1 MAELDTGGG
10 GGKHKGGKPRG
21 KKASTRIDMTAMVD
35 LAFLLL
41 TFFVLTTTI
50 SKPNVLPVVIPPKVD
65 PNEKDQVEPPKVAES
80 KILTLII
87 GKNDLIYTYVGL
99 LDPENGK
106 NPEVKKM
113 TFAPEQLRKWLQERK
128 VAVKGQF
135 GDAKELIVLIKP
147 LSTSRYANVVDILDE
162 MNISEVKKYTL
173 AELNDNER
181 TFIVKVNEPDNAED
195 IKLVGA
201 DS

>member
-65 PNEKDQVEPPKVAES
+65 PNEKEEVEPPKVAES
-80 KILTLII
+80 KILTMIL
-87 GKNDLIYTYVGL
+87 GANDQIYAYAGL
-99 LDPENGK
+99 LNPGEGK
-106 NPEVKKM
+106 NPEVF
-113 TFAPEQLRKWLQERK
+113 TLTYAPDKLRNLIMERQK
-128 VAVKGQF
+128 AVKQQF
-135 GDAKELIVLIKP
+135 NDEKELIVLIKP
-147 LSTSRYANVVDILDE
+147 LSTSRYGNVVDILDE

-173 AELNDNER
+173 AELTEYER
-181 TFIVKVNEPDNAED
+181 SEIIKVKEPDNTED
-195 IKLVGA
+195 GPR
-201 DS
+201 

>member
-65 PNEKDQVEPPKVAES
+65 PNDKEEVEPPKVAES
-80 KILTLII
+80 KILTMIL
-87 GKNDLIYTYVGL
+87 GANDQIYAYAGL
-99 LDPENGK
+99 LNPGEGK
-106 NPEVKKM
+106 NPEVF
-113 TFAPEQLRKWLQERK
+113 TLNYAPDKLRNLIMERQK
-128 VAVKGQF
+128 AVKQQF
-135 GDAKELIVLIKP
+135 NDEKELIVLIKP
-147 LSTSRYANVVDILDE
+147 LSTSRYGNVVDILDE

-173 AELNDNER
+173 AELNDFER
-181 TFIVKVNEPDNAED
+181 SEIIKVKEPDNTVD
-195 IKLVGA
+195 GPQ
-201 DS
+201 

>member
-10 GGKHKGGKPRG
+10 GGKKGGKPRG

-50 SKPNVLPVVIPPKVD
+50 SKPNVMPVVIPPKVD
-65 PNEKDQVEPPKVAES
+65 PNDKEEVEPPKVAET
-80 KILTLII
+80 KILTLIL
-87 GKNDLIYTYVGL
+87 GQSDLIYAYPGI
-99 LDPENGK
+99 LDPASGK
-106 NPEVKKM
+106 SPEVLTINFDPKK
-113 TFAPEQLRKWLQERK
+113 LRTLIKERQNI
-128 VAVKGQF
+128 VKGQF

-147 LSTSRYANVVDILDE
+147 LSTSRYNNMVDILDE

-181 TFIVKVNEPDNAED
+181 ELIVAQKEPENVQDVA
-195 IKLVGA
+195 K
-201 DS
+201 

>member
-65 PNEKDQVEPPKVAES
+65 PNEKEDVEPPKVAES
-80 KILTLII
+80 KILTMIL
-87 GKNDLIYTYVGL
+87 GANDQIYAYAGL
-99 LDPENGK
+99 LNPGEGK
-106 NPEVKKM
+106 NPEVF
-113 TFAPEQLRKWLQERK
+113 TLTYAPDKLRNLIMERQK
-128 VAVKGQF
+128 AVKQQF
-135 GDAKELIVLIKP
+135 NDEKELIVLIKP
-147 LSTSRYANVVDILDE
+147 LSTSRYGNVVDILDE

-173 AELNDNER
+173 AELNDFER
-181 TFIVKVNEPDNAED
+181 SEIIKVKEPDNTVD
-195 IKLVGA
+195 GPQ
-201 DS
+201 

>member
-10 GGKHKGGKPRG
+10 GKKKGGKVRG

-65 PNEKDQVEPPKVAES
+65 PKDKEVEPPKVPES
-80 KILTLII
+80 KILTLVL
-87 GKNDLIYTYVGL
+87 GKNDMIYEYHGL
-99 LDPENGK
+99 LDPANGK
-106 NPEVKKM
+106 NPEVKPITYDPK
-113 TFAPEQLRKWLQERK
+113 QLRALLFERK
-128 VAVKGQF
+128 DEVKKLF

-147 LSTSRYANVVDILDE
+147 LTSARYANVVDILDE

-181 TFIVKVNEPDNAED
+181 KEIVKKYEPENTSDAKE
-195 IKLVGA
+195 IG
-201 DS
+201 S

>member
-10 GGKHKGGKPRG
+10 GGKKGGKPRG

-50 SKPNVLPVVIPPKVD
+50 SKPNVMPVVIPPKVD
-65 PNEKDQVEPPKVAES
+65 PNDKEEVEPPKVAET
-80 KILTLII
+80 KILTLIL
-87 GKNDLIYTYVGL
+87 GQSDLIYAYPGI
-99 LDPENGK
+99 LDPESGK
-106 NPEVKKM
+106 NPEVSTIDFDPKK
-113 TFAPEQLRKWLQERK
+113 LRTLIKERQN
-128 VAVKGQF
+128 VVKAQF

-147 LSTSRYANVVDILDE
+147 LSSSRYNNMVDILDE

-181 TFIVKVNEPDNAED
+181 KIIIAEKEPDNELD
-195 IKLVGA
+195 IAK
-201 DS
+201 

>member
-10 GGKHKGGKPRG
+10 GGKKGGKPRG

-50 SKPNVLPVVIPPKVD
+50 SKPNVMPVVIPPKVD
-65 PNEKDQVEPPKVAES
+65 PNDKEEVEPPKVAET
-80 KILTLII
+80 KILTLIL
-87 GKNDLIYTYVGL
+87 GQSDLIYAYPGI
-99 LDPENGK
+99 LDPASGK
-106 NPEVKKM
+106 NPEVSTIDFDPKK
-113 TFAPEQLRKWLQERK
+113 LRTLIKDRQNI
-128 VAVKGQF
+128 VKAQF

-147 LSTSRYANVVDILDE
+147 LSTSRYNNMVDILDE
-162 MNISEVKKYTL
+162 MNINEVKKYTL

-181 TFIVKVNEPDNAED
+181 KFIIAEKEPDNIQDNAN
-195 IKLVGA
+195 
-201 DS
+201 

>member
-10 GGKHKGGKPRG
+10 GGKHKGGKKPRG

-65 PNEKDQVEPPKVAES
+65 PNEKEEVEPPKVAES
-80 KILTLII
+80 KILNMIL
-87 GKNDLIYTYVGL
+87 GANDQIYAYVGIL
-99 LDPENGK
+99 NPGEGK
-106 NPEVKKM
+106 NPEVL
-113 TFAPEQLRKWLQERK
+113 TLSFAPDKLRELLRERQQ
-128 VAVKGQF
+128 AVKQQF
-135 GDAKELIVLIKP
+135 NDEKELIVLIKP
-147 LSTSRYANVVDILDE
+147 LSSSRYGNVVDILDE

-173 AELNDNER
+173 AEVNSFEKSE
-181 TFIVKVNEPDNAED
+181 IVKVKEPENIIDGPEN
-195 IKLVGA
+195 
-201 DS
+201 

>member
-10 GGKHKGGKPRG
+10 GGKKGGKPRG

-50 SKPNVLPVVIPPKVD
+50 SKPNVMPVVIPPKVD
-65 PNEKDQVEPPKVAES
+65 PNDKEEVEPPKVAET
-80 KILTLII
+80 KILTLIL
-87 GKNDLIYTYVGL
+87 GQSDLIYAYPGI
-99 LDPENGK
+99 LDPESGK
-106 NPEVKKM
+106 IPEVSTIDFDPKK
-113 TFAPEQLRKWLQERK
+113 LRTLIKERQNI
-128 VAVKGQF
+128 VKAQF

-147 LSTSRYANVVDILDE
+147 LSTSRYNNMVDILDE

-181 TFIVKVNEPDNAED
+181 KFIIAEKEPDNIQDNA
-195 IKLVGA
+195 K
-201 DS
+201 

>member
-65 PNEKDQVEPPKVAES
+65 PNEKEEVEPPKVAET
-80 KILTLII
+80 KILTLIL
-87 GKNDLIYTYVGL
+87 GANDLIYAYPGI
-99 LDPENGK
+99 LDPESGK
-106 NPEVKKM
+106 NPEVLTL
-113 TFAPEQLRKWLQERK
+113 TFAPEKLRELIKERQK
-128 VAVKGQF
+128 IVKGQF
-135 GDAKELIVLIKP
+135 NDEKELIVLIKP
-147 LSTSRYANVVDILDE
+147 LSTSRYGNVVDILDE

-181 TFIVKVNEPDNAED
+181 KSIVKVHEPDNT
-195 IKLVGA
+195 A
-201 DS
+201 DGPQ